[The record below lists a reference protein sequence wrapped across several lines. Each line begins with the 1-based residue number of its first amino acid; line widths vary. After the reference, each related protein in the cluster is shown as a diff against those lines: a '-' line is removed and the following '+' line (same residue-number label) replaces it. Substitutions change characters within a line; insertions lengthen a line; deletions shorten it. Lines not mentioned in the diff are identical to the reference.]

1 MSEKIT
7 PRVLSIAG
15 TDPTG
20 GAGIHADLKAI
31 AANGGYGMAV
41 VTALV
46 AQNTRGVRS
55 IHTPPTDF
63 LRELLDAV
71 SDDVDIDAVKIG
83 MLGTVDVIR
92 EVRSW
97 LSRVDVPVTVLDPVM
112 VAKSGDRLLDA
123 DAESALIDLLPL
135 VDLVTSNLPELA
147 ILAGESEAASWE
159 EALRQARS
167 VSERHGVAVLAK
179 GGHLSGEAVPDAL
192 VEGERVT
199 EFSGARIP
207 TKNTHGTGC
216 SLSSAIATRR
226 AAGESWRRA
235 VRQAKA
241 WLAES
246 IRHADDLNVGRGNGP
261 VSHFAG
267 LWERGGITTA
277 PPAVEIAVEWWE
289 GIREVRE
296 RIDAHPFI
304 TQLADGTLP
313 DDAFR
318 WYLTQDAIYLG
329 EYSRALA
336 EASKLAPTAAEHAF
350 WAESA
355 YGAVA
360 TERQLHESWIADA
373 EIADAVAGPVCR
385 AYLDHLA
392 ACGFR
397 ANYPVL
403 IAALLPCF
411 WIYQDVGDR
420 LVTKSHDAHPYR
432 DWLGTYGD
440 EAFAESTRRAI
451 DLVIAAATR
460 SDETTRALMW
470 DAFLASAEHEYAF
483 FAAPLERA

>member
-135 VDLVTSNLPELA
+135 VDLVTPNLPELA
-147 ILAGESEAASWE
+147 ILAGESEAASCE

-226 AAGESWRRA
+226 AAGEPCGRR
-235 VRQAKA
+235 R
-241 WLAES
+241 
-246 IRHADDLNVGRGNGP
+246 RGSPSQFGT
-261 VSHFAG
+261 
-267 LWERGGITTA
+267 RTTSM
-277 PPAVEIAVEWWE
+277 W
-289 GIREVRE
+289 
-296 RIDAHPFI
+296 
-304 TQLADGTLP
+304 
-313 DDAFR
+313 
-318 WYLTQDAIYLG
+318 
-329 EYSRALA
+329 
-336 EASKLAPTAAEHAF
+336 
-350 WAESA
+350 
-355 YGAVA
+355 AVA
-360 TERQLHESWIADA
+360 TGR
-373 EIADAVAGPVCR
+373 
-385 AYLDHLA
+385 
-392 ACGFR
+392 
-397 ANYPVL
+397 
-403 IAALLPCF
+403 
-411 WIYQDVGDR
+411 
-420 LVTKSHDAHPYR
+420 
-432 DWLGTYGD
+432 
-440 EAFAESTRRAI
+440 
-451 DLVIAAATR
+451 
-460 SDETTRALMW
+460 
-470 DAFLASAEHEYAF
+470 
-483 FAAPLERA
+483 